1 MKEIKDQFSLVGGP
15 LKAST
20 KSHILAS
27 TSDIYDEFWGTYQNV
42 INEYNSNPLDAFLV
56 QNKGII
62 TEIINSTKIQTLT
75 KTTLNAGDL
84 CLGIYKD
91 DTQTNSKYDYSNGEY
106 LIPGYKS
113 VYFTITEISNDYIAV
128 SVEKD
133 EIKPNTIFVVIGNT
147 KNGINFS
154 LNTEDFKAD
163 FIKVQAF
170 KIVEDNIK
178 NISGKFTYNGVQCE
192 GTLLDKIYTSNS
204 IEYLSNAP
212 SLNSAFKSTVFTRNP
227 DRPSVPTGG
236 RYDNPIP
243 VDVDA
248 DGKLIWSDGIPDGN
262 AILWASTR
270 IFSSDEKYPQQEVW
284 TEPKQ
289 MTDTAD
295 FDVAFSSI
303 EDNPGDPTNNKD
315 NWANT
320 ADESTI
326 WMATSTCKN
335 GVWSAWQISKIKGE
349 KGNDGTSISI
359 QGSARKV
366 DTLPIEQG
374 SDKALLFT
382 NHQYEG
388 KTHPWIYL
396 WNKTKWEAY
405 SGNAGESYL
414 VDGNLYV
421 WDGDSWENAGSF
433 KGDKGESAYIHIKY
447 AQQDDE
453 GEEVTLVDGSTIKL
467 SFTDSNGDV
476 PGLYLGL
483 KPDNIVEDS
492 ENIND
497 YTWAKWKG
505 EDGFG
510 YEYIYIGTADYT
522 NPGVPKS
529 ISYNGKSPNDD
540 DYVPEG
546 WSDNPVKIDSKT
558 KYCWMCH
565 RQKVDGKWSNY
576 KGVDDT
582 WASLWAKWSEDGK
595 GITSITRKYQVS
607 NSTNKEDVI
616 NGTWS
621 ESSPAVNPENIY
633 LWEWIHTE
641 YSIGNP
647 DDDYAIIG
655 RMGEPGIDGKYN
667 EYIYCLTDKNE
678 EPDLPNKKDNIGNDE
693 DEWTDDP
700 KSVSEEQPYQ
710 WISEREYDPSKKQW
724 GEYSTPVLWNI
735 WAKGE
740 NSIHLD
746 LDNQMDSMLYND
758 SGEPISSAVVT
769 NPTLYDGITPVK
781 NTDIVWELN
790 TQEPTDYYTFD
801 NTIGKLTVNGISA
814 DQNTV
819 IYSIIANYKSAKYVA
834 SLTIKKLVGVDKYD
848 LVITPN
854 SFAFNIT
861 TETPSEADCTIEV
874 YRTDQNGN
882 RGLVEKLDTG
892 FSLNIDGFG
901 SWQYGDTYED
911 EYYENGITFEPDW
924 NKDYCRIQL
933 LKNNIIIDTETIPIN
948 KSKDGVD
955 GSAIRLDLS
964 NENDSMLYD
973 SAGTLLSG
981 NVISTATLYNGAKIV
996 PSSEYN
1002 LEIVSNGCVAELN
1015 VNTITVSSITATSA
1029 NVEVV
1034 AIYKEVPYVTNLNIK
1049 KLVGVDKYDLA
1060 ITPNS
1065 IAYNTSTTELS
1076 SDTINIGVYRTS
1088 QSEGRKL
1095 VTNLSKPGLNLKLFV
1110 NNQNATNVYNS
1121 TGGNFSPSISSY
1133 ITGTD
1138 IRIVLKDSND
1148 VVLDTE
1154 TIPINKSKNGSNS
1167 VSIIPSPRAIVA
1179 KKSTGAV
1186 IYKVDVSVMDGAN
1199 LVGNEDWSIINTYY
1213 AADNKWHTLAIW
1225 NEDGNPACP
1234 GDYIVGNLKYTA
1246 LTETDSNTRTINL
1259 ELAANASVET
1269 YFSFAIK
1276 YNDVIYNQ
1284 KIDFKTVGDGETA
1297 ITYEIVPTNSYYTLD
1312 QNTNKVSGMI
1322 EGVLYKITG
1331 TSREAVKNATIE
1343 YGGSNV
1349 IETNSSITTTDST
1362 GAFSTED
1369 YFDDKPYVHNFIGS
1383 SPSILARYK
1392 LNGQIVA
1399 QCNVSLAKN
1408 GLPGAVGK
1416 QSAPL
1421 RVSEWTEGTTYYTGY
1436 EENDPWSDVVYTNS
1450 NGKPVYY
1457 RCIKENNTHDKDLNL
1472 IEPTNTQYWTK
1483 FDGQFESVATGLLLA
1498 ENAYVDLLSGN
1509 TINIKDS
1516 LGNITAGMSGGDGIQ
1531 LWAGGQKDTANFR
1544 VEKDG
1549 DVHIKGAITYDT
1561 TPEELYVDESGSE
1574 PTLRTKDCYIIDM
1587 VKTKSLTINSG
1598 EKLVLFPQQNE
1609 VILWNGEVMSPYT
1622 TRGTKITISRAFDY
1636 NVGNWPSWRSY
1647 DSANDY
1653 SAWKNP
1659 NALYKLLE
1667 SATLLCA
1674 DGRIFSDPGISVV
1687 ENNWSWAGDSDRFD
1701 GCFVINGRLAK
1712 FLLILPGQTVTFTSG
1727 YYRTD
1732 MGYTWD
1738 ENNGISISEKGHLV
1752 WCLDNPQDFEP
1763 IYQKVDTAN
1772 SSGADAGYW
1781 FSGPAISA
1789 SDWGINS
1796 DRSESMWAPAPL
1808 NEARYAFSSGTI
1820 IISLVDKQD
1829 AYNVVPRWYVST
1841 GNQFDPGS
1849 TVTQSWREIYKK
1861 GESHWLNAWKLASM
1875 TERYLDSQYV
1885 SK

>member
-75 KTTLNAGDL
+75 KTTLNEGDL

-91 DTQTNSKYDYSNGEY
+91 DTQTNSKYDYSKGEY

-128 SVEKD
+128 SVETD

-154 LNTEDFKAD
+154 LNTEDLKAD
-163 FIKVQAF
+163 FINVKAF
-170 KIVEDNIK
+170 KIVEDSIK
-178 NISGKFTYNGVQCE
+178 NISGKFTYNGVSCE

-366 DTLPIEQG
+366 DTLPTEQG

-529 ISYNGKSPNDD
+529 ASYNGKSPNDD

-616 NGTWS
+616 NGMWS

-667 EYIYCLTDKNE
+667 EYIYCLTKENK

-693 DEWTDDP
+693 GGWTDDP
-700 KSVSEEQPYQ
+700 KSVSETLPYQ
-710 WISEREYDPSKKQW
+710 WISEREYDPSKKEW

-861 TETPSEADCTIEV
+861 TETPSEEDCTIEV

-911 EYYENGITFEPDW
+911 EYYENGITFKPDW

-981 NVISTATLYNGAKIV
+981 NVISTATLYNGTKIV

-1015 VNTITVSSITATSA
+1015 VNTITVSSITTTSA

-1095 VTNLSKPGLNLKLFV
+1095 VTNLSTFGLKLYISNFPNPDATQAY
-1110 NNQNATNVYNS
+1110 NNFNKTNTTSNS
-1121 TGGNFSPSISSY
+1121 KFSPN
-1133 ITGTD
+1133 ITGYIANALD
-1138 IRIVLKDSND
+1138 IKVILKDSNG
-1148 VVLDTE
+1148 VVLDAE
-1154 TIPINKSKNGSNS
+1154 TIPINKSANGGPGEDAINVVLIPS
-1167 VSIIPSPRAIVA
+1167 SIILTQDPETNKIDFTNSISQV
-1179 KKSTGAV
+1179 KLYKGQKEITTGFFIDDV
-1186 IYKVDVSVMDGAN
+1186 IIDDDSNENTVEARSVGDDKVVIDG
-1199 LVGNEDWSIINTYY
+1199 
-1213 AADNKWHTLAIW
+1213 
-1225 NEDGNPACP
+1225 
-1234 GDYIVGNLKYTA
+1234 IVGNPTSGKIEVIVKYGDDTYSSILQYAINWVGTWSATIKNDVYKAVSQETFTYYENNQRITVNGISTIEQSAEGIKSDVEQIKTTQTSQRETISSIQQTADSLTTRISSVEDRQDAQDETISSIEQNIATISLQVNSYQESIDSHTESISQLTISKDGIDTRVATVENDIKTYSTQIQQTANDIDLTVQGLKDTGINIEEGTITLNSDNTIFNGNVQFNGLIVEATENYNKSYNVSGFIPIDMVNVSSVTATAGDLVLLPAQQTDYGDFKLSIGGGYNNINGYKPAQFFKAGAKLSITNPYDAEVSAWRLIQNNETYRTYLGNPVGNINADDIQAQYEREYKNLLSKAVLVVSDPRLFNGYGKSIGLLQEDGTFGGTTIVASDQYTARWGGLFSCGGAIGRLVLVLPGQSLKLTSSIVTLGKKEWLMWNVDNPEEFVPISKTVHLQHGWEEDGFENYEVVASNLWLNKYTPSMSVVA
-1246 LTETDSNTRTINL
+1246 SHSGTD
-1259 ELAANASVET
+1259 ANASM
-1269 YFSFAIK
+1269 FGP
-1276 YNDVIYNQ
+1276 
-1284 KIDFKTVGDGETA
+1284 KILCD
-1297 ITYEIVPTNSYYTLD
+1297 TNSKTDYYEFIHIYL
-1312 QNTNKVSGMI
+1312 
-1322 EGVLYKITG
+1322 E
-1331 TSREAVKNATIE
+1331 EAF
-1343 YGGSNV
+1343 G
-1349 IETNSSITTTDST
+1349 
-1362 GAFSTED
+1362 
-1369 YFDDKPYVHNFIGS
+1369 
-1383 SPSILARYK
+1383 
-1392 LNGQIVA
+1392 
-1399 QCNVSLAKN
+1399 
-1408 GLPGAVGK
+1408 
-1416 QSAPL
+1416 
-1421 RVSEWTEGTTYYTGY
+1421 
-1436 EENDPWSDVVYTNS
+1436 
-1450 NGKPVYY
+1450 
-1457 RCIKENNTHDKDLNL
+1457 NN
-1472 IEPTNTQYWTK
+1472 
-1483 FDGQFESVATGLLLA
+1483 
-1498 ENAYVDLLSGN
+1498 
-1509 TINIKDS
+1509 
-1516 LGNITAGMSGGDGIQ
+1516 
-1531 LWAGGQKDTANFR
+1531 
-1544 VEKDG
+1544 
-1549 DVHIKGAITYDT
+1549 
-1561 TPEELYVDESGSE
+1561 
-1574 PTLRTKDCYIIDM
+1574 
-1587 VKTKSLTINSG
+1587 
-1598 EKLVLFPQQNE
+1598 
-1609 VILWNGEVMSPYT
+1609 
-1622 TRGTKITISRAFDY
+1622 
-1636 NVGNWPSWRSY
+1636 
-1647 DSANDY
+1647 
-1653 SAWKNP
+1653 
-1659 NALYKLLE
+1659 
-1667 SATLLCA
+1667 
-1674 DGRIFSDPGISVV
+1674 
-1687 ENNWSWAGDSDRFD
+1687 
-1701 GCFVINGRLAK
+1701 
-1712 FLLILPGQTVTFTSG
+1712 TSG
-1727 YYRTD
+1727 YYP
-1732 MGYTWD
+1732 
-1738 ENNGISISEKGHLV
+1738 K
-1752 WCLDNPQDFEP
+1752 FE
-1763 IYQKVDTAN
+1763 IV
-1772 SSGADAGYW
+1772 
-1781 FSGPAISA
+1781 
-1789 SDWGINS
+1789 
-1796 DRSESMWAPAPL
+1796 
-1808 NEARYAFSSGTI
+1808 
-1820 IISLVDKQD
+1820 
-1829 AYNVVPRWYVST
+1829 
-1841 GNQFDPGS
+1841 
-1849 TVTQSWREIYKK
+1849 
-1861 GESHWLNAWKLASM
+1861 
-1875 TERYLDSQYV
+1875 
-1885 SK
+1885 

>member
-42 INEYNSNPLDAFLV
+42 INEYNSNPLNAFLV

-62 TEIINSTKIQTLT
+62 TEIIDSTKIQTLT

-154 LNTEDFKAD
+154 LNTEDLKAD
-163 FIKVQAF
+163 FINVKAF
-170 KIVEDNIK
+170 KIEEDNIK

-212 SLNSAFKSTVFTRNP
+212 SLNSAFKSTVFTRTSAEPGTPSP
-227 DRPSVPTGG
+227 DVTEINGIKYNT
-236 RYDNPIP
+236 YDNPIP
-243 VDVDA
+243 GSVND
-248 DGKLIWSDGIPDGN
+248 KNELIWSDGIPDGD

-270 IFSSDEKYPQQEVW
+270 IFSSDGKYPQQKVW

-303 EDNPGDPTNNKD
+303 EDNPGDPTNNPD
-315 NWANT
+315 SWANI

-366 DTLPIEQG
+366 DTLPTEQG

-492 ENIND
+492 ENITD

-510 YEYIYIGTADYT
+510 YEYIYIGTKEYT

-546 WSDNPVKIDSKT
+546 WSDNPVKIDST
-558 KYCWMCH
+558 VKYCWMCH

-582 WASLWAKWSEDGK
+582 QASLWAKWSEDGK
-595 GITSITRKYQVS
+595 GIASIARKYQVS

-667 EYIYCLTDKNE
+667 EYIYCLTNKNE
-678 EPDLPNKKDNIGNDE
+678 EPDLPNKENNIGNDE
-693 DEWTDDP
+693 GGWTDDP
-700 KSVSEEQPYQ
+700 KSVSETQPYQ

-724 GEYSTPVLWNI
+724 LNYSTPVLWNI

-740 NSIHLD
+740 NSVHLD
-746 LDNQMDSMLYND
+746 LDNQIDSMLYND
-758 SGEPISSAVVT
+758 NGEPISSAVVA

-781 NTDIVWELN
+781 NTDIEWELD

-801 NTIGKLTVNGISA
+801 NTTGKLTVNGIST

-819 IYSIIANYKSAKYVA
+819 IYSIIANYKSAKYV
-834 SLTIKKLVGVDKYD
+834 SSITIKKLVGVDKYD

-861 TETPSEADCTIEV
+861 TETSSQSDGEIKV
-874 YRTDQNGN
+874 YRTNQKGERTLVDKLGNYDLSLEFENLRGSNPSGYDNG
-882 RGLVEKLDTG
+882 LSFD
-892 FSLNIDGFG
+892 
-901 SWQYGDTYED
+901 
-911 EYYENGITFEPDW
+911 PDFA
-924 NKDYCRIQL
+924 KDYILVQL
-933 LKNNIIIDTETIPIN
+933 LKDNVVVDTETIPIN
-948 KSKDGVD
+948 KSRDGDNGKDSQTYWFKD
-955 GSAIRLDLS
+955 SGSYFRYDP
-964 NENDSMLYD
+964 NTD
-973 SAGTLLSG
+973 SADVYVVGYVMKKIG
-981 NVISTATLYNGAKIV
+981 NTDTPIQNAY
-996 PSSEYN
+996 
-1002 LEIVSNGCVAELN
+1002 
-1015 VNTITVSSITATSA
+1015 
-1029 NVEVV
+1029 
-1034 AIYKEVPYVTNLNIK
+1034 
-1049 KLVGVDKYDLA
+1049 VGVDDDEGIISEA
-1060 ITPNS
+1060 
-1065 IAYNTSTTELS
+1065 
-1076 SDTINIGVYRTS
+1076 GV
-1088 QSEGRKL
+1088 
-1095 VTNLSKPGLNLKLFV
+1095 
-1110 NNQNATNVYNS
+1110 
-1121 TGGNFSPSISSY
+1121 I
-1133 ITGTD
+1133 D
-1138 IRIVLKDSND
+1138 
-1148 VVLDTE
+1148 
-1154 TIPINKSKNGSNS
+1154 
-1167 VSIIPSPRAIVA
+1167 
-1179 KKSTGAV
+1179 
-1186 IYKVDVSVMDGAN
+1186 
-1199 LVGNEDWSIINTYY
+1199 
-1213 AADNKWHTLAIW
+1213 
-1225 NEDGNPACP
+1225 C
-1234 GDYIVGNLKYTA
+1234 GD
-1246 LTETDSNTRTINL
+1246 TDSNGWINISFQL
-1259 ELAANASVET
+1259 TSDNSVDKSTFLHVLINDADGNYLFDYYIQKSQSGKNAV
-1269 YFSFAIK
+1269 
-1276 YNDVIYNQ
+1276 
-1284 KIDFKTVGDGETA
+1284 
-1297 ITYEIVPTNSYYTLD
+1297 TYEIIPTNAYYILD
-1312 QNTNKVSGMI
+1312 QNNTVSGAI
-1322 EGVLYKITG
+1322 EGILYKITG
-1331 TSREAVKNATIE
+1331 DTREIVKQAQIECGYSNTID
-1343 YGGSNV
+1343 
-1349 IETNSSITTTDST
+1349 TMAATTDTDSN
-1362 GAFSTED
+1362 G
-1369 YFDDKPYVHNFIGS
+1369 YFKVDSEQYFNDDWQDSEGCAQS
-1383 SPSILARYK
+1383 SNSIIARYK
-1392 LNGQIVA
+1392 LNNQIVA
-1399 QCNVSLAKN
+1399 QYNVSLAKN
-1408 GLPGAVGK
+1408 GMPGPAGK

-1421 RVSEWTEGTTYYTGY
+1421 RVSEWAEGTTYYTGY
-1436 EENDPWSDVVYTNS
+1436 DDGDPWSDVVYTKDSNS
-1450 NGKPVYY
+1450 KPVYY
-1457 RCIKENNTHDKDLNL
+1457 RCIKKNNTRDKDLNL

-1498 ENAYVDLLSGN
+1498 ENAHISLLSGN
-1509 TINIKDS
+1509 IIEVTDS
-1516 LGNITAGMSGGDGIQ
+1516 LGNVKAGLAGKDDSPI
-1531 LWAGGQKDTANFR
+1531 WAGTDYNNRANAPFRVNSDGSTYMSKATIEGTIIAKNFFRSLCAVWDDGNMIISNKLNSIYYVRSIDKLKEYDDVNGTNYQSLFTVGAYVDWDELYNDGNGTMGEFGSPSLFGTDFIKTTANADMIILLDKGSTFWNDDGKAR
-1544 VEKDG
+1544 VILPHPSHYAGK
-1549 DVHIKGAITYDT
+1549 IIQ
-1561 TPEELYVDESGSE
+1561 VDHSKTRGTNTAVIGCVENNSFVGNISYSTSGFVYTI
-1574 PTLRTKDCYIIDM
+1574 PTST
-1587 VKTKSLTINSG
+1587 VTINSG
-1598 EKLVLFPQQNE
+1598 MVTHFYST
-1609 VILWNGEVMSPYT
+1609 GE
-1622 TRGTKITISRAFDY
+1622 
-1636 NVGNWPSWRSY
+1636 
-1647 DSANDY
+1647 
-1653 SAWKNP
+1653 
-1659 NALYKLLE
+1659 
-1667 SATLLCA
+1667 
-1674 DGRIFSDPGISVV
+1674 
-1687 ENNWSWAGDSDRFD
+1687 
-1701 GCFVINGRLAK
+1701 
-1712 FLLILPGQTVTFTSG
+1712 
-1727 YYRTD
+1727 
-1732 MGYTWD
+1732 
-1738 ENNGISISEKGHLV
+1738 
-1752 WCLDNPQDFEP
+1752 
-1763 IYQKVDTAN
+1763 
-1772 SSGADAGYW
+1772 YW
-1781 FSGPAISA
+1781 F
-1789 SDWGINS
+1789 
-1796 DRSESMWAPAPL
+1796 
-1808 NEARYAFSSGTI
+1808 F
-1820 IISLVDKQD
+1820 
-1829 AYNVVPRWYVST
+1829 
-1841 GNQFDPGS
+1841 
-1849 TVTQSWREIYKK
+1849 
-1861 GESHWLNAWKLASM
+1861 
-1875 TERYLDSQYV
+1875 
-1885 SK
+1885 